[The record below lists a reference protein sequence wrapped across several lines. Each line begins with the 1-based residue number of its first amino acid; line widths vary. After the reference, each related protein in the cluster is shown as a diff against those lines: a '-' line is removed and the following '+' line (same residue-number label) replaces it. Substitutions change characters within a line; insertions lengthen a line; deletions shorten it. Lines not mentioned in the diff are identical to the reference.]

1 MKKYIDTG
9 NFLVIAL
16 TMILFVIALFV
27 KGFTHDLLLE
37 AGVLLVS
44 IKLIL
49 MNYKSKESN
58 QVLLE
63 KLNEMKQTLD
73 EIKRKSAS

>member
-9 NFLVIAL
+9 NLLVIIL
-16 TMILFVIALFV
+16 TIILFVIALFV
-27 KGFTHDLLLE
+27 KGFTQDLLLE
-37 AGVLLVS
+37 AGVLMVS
-44 IKLIL
+44 VKLIL

-73 EIKRKSAS
+73 EIKRKSAG